1 MATEGFVRRPR
12 IAPPRAPGGEVVLT
26 APPEIPR
33 PVPTGLLMKLM
44 PVIMVVAVIGM
55 IAMMV
60 MMGRNILQNPFML
73 MFPMMMLMSMFGMM
87 AGMRGGGGGPKKA
100 AELNEERKDYF
111 RYLDQVRKDVR
122 KTGGSQ
128 LDALVWSHPDPTDLQ
143 SNAGTRRMWERRPND
158 PDFGHVR
165 VGIGSHRLATKLA
178 RPETGPLEDLE
189 PVSTVALRRFVR
201 THSVV
206 HSLPTAISL
215 RAFPAI
221 NIEGDP
227 AQARMLVRSMLMEF
241 TTFHGP
247 DHTAVA
253 IICADPDSQA
263 WSWAKWL
270 PHLQHPAKRDGMGS
284 ARMMYRSLAE
294 LETAMS
300 AELLE
305 RGRFMRNA
313 QPTTGRIHL
322 LVIIDDGY
330 VGGGERIVS
339 DAGLDSVTVLDLS
352 APQAGLAVRR
362 GLQLVVSDNMV
373 AAKSSAGVE
382 KFATT
387 DQVSIAEAEVLARDL
402 ARYRV
407 ATAAQVVSLDDGTR
421 TASGLM
427 ELLRITDAAQIDP
440 STVWRPRSDRERLR
454 VPIGVT
460 PDGTPVEIDIKES
473 AENGMGPHGLCIG
486 ATGSG
491 KSEFLRTLVLSLVT
505 THSPDLL
512 NLVLVDFKGGA
523 TFLGLESLPHVAA
536 VITNLEDELSM
547 VDRMKD
553 ALSGEMNRRQELLRS
568 SGNFANVTE
577 YEKARAAG
585 APLDP
590 LPALFVVVD
599 EFSELLSQKPDFADL
614 FVMIGRLGRSL
625 RVHLL
630 LASQRLEEN
639 KLRGLDSHLSYRV
652 GLRTFSAN
660 ESRAVLGIT
669 DAYHLPSVP
678 GSGYLKS
685 DADDPLRFNGSY
697 VSGPYVSPRGSTQ
710 ADGRVVQGQ
719 SPVVFTAD
727 EVPLT
732 EDTDEPQ
739 PSVGTAGGADR
750 FDELGLPPSPHDLEL
765 PPPPPGLELP
775 PPPGGP
781 PQPEVPADGS
791 TDVDKAVPA
800 TLLQVVVGQLTG
812 HGRPAHEVW
821 LPPLEESPSVDM
833 LLPDSDWKSP
843 ANRHGQLWM
852 PIGVIDKP
860 YEQRRDV
867 LIVDLSGG
875 QGNLAVVG
883 GPQSGKSTTLRTV
896 IMAAAATHTP
906 EQVQFYCL
914 DFGGGTLTGLT
925 GLPHVGS
932 VAGRLEVD
940 RVRRTIAEMTTLL
953 HQREERFRE
962 LGIESIHE
970 FRRRKAQLQEMSDAS
985 RAADPLADDEF
996 GDVFL
1001 VVDGWPTIR
1010 AEFEVLE
1017 PALNALAA
1025 QGLSYGI
1032 HLMIAATRWAEIRP
1046 AVKDLVGTRLELRLG
1061 DPADSEMDRRTAVL
1075 VPVGRPGRG
1084 LTAERLHMLLALP
1097 RLDSSSD
1104 PVTLPD
1110 GVVLAREQL
1119 NELYGGRAAP
1129 GVRMLPAEVPREEVL
1144 AIARDRGVELGPTKV
1159 AVGLSESELRP
1170 VVMDFDAQ
1178 PHFMAF
1184 ADVEAGKTTLLRNI
1198 VLGVVENSD
1207 ASTARVILIDYRRT
1221 MLGLIEGDQLA
1232 GYSTSAQ
1239 TSVGMLKEVA
1249 GYVSKRLPGPDIT
1262 PQQLRER
1269 SWWSGPEIY
1278 IVVDDYDMVMTS
1290 SNPFEPL
1297 LEYLPQARDIGLH
1310 LIVARRSGGASRALF
1325 DKVLGRLKD
1334 LSVDALL
1341 MSAPKDEGKL
1351 LGDVRSS
1358 KLPPGRGTLVSRSA
1372 KNEMIQVA
1380 YLPPL

>member
-12 IAPPRAPGGEVVLT
+12 IAPPRAPGGEVALT

-33 PVPTGLLMKLM
+33 PIPSGLLMKLM
-44 PVIMVVAVIGM
+44 PVVMVVAVVGM

-60 MMGRNILQNPFML
+60 MMGRSLLANPFMM
-73 MFPMMMLMSMFGMM
+73 MFPMMMIMSMVGMM
-87 AGMRGGGGGPKKA
+87 AGYRGGGGPKKA

-122 KTGGSQ
+122 KTGRAQ
-128 LDALVWSHPDPTDLQ
+128 LDALLWSHPDPADLQ
-143 SNAGTRRMWERRPND
+143 SLVGTRRMWERRPND

-165 VGIGSHRLATKLA
+165 VGVGSHRLATKLA

-206 HSLPTAISL
+206 HDLPTAISL

-221 NIEGDP
+221 NIEGEP
-227 AQARMLVRSMLMEF
+227 AQTRMLARSMLMEF
-241 TTFHGP
+241 TAFHGP

-253 IICADPDSQA
+253 IICADPDGEA

-270 PHLQHPAKRDGMGS
+270 PHLQHPVDRDGIGS
-284 ARMMYRSLAE
+284 ARMMYRSLGE
-294 LETAMS
+294 LETAMA

-313 QPTTGRIHL
+313 QPTAGRIHL
-322 LVIIDDGY
+322 LVIIDDGF
-330 VGGGERIVS
+330 VSGTERIVS
-339 DAGLDSVTVLDLS
+339 DAGLDSVTVLDLT
-352 APQAGLAVRR
+352 APQTGLAVRR
-362 GLQLVVSDNMV
+362 GLQLVVSDGWV
-373 AAKSSAGVE
+373 AAKSAAGTE
-382 KFATT
+382 RFATA
-387 DQVSIAEAEVLARDL
+387 DSVSLAEAAALSRDL

-407 ATAAQVVSLDDGTR
+407 ATAAQIVSLGDETR
-421 TASGLM
+421 AVPGLM
-427 ELLRITDAAQIDP
+427 ALLKIPDAAQIDP
-440 STVWRPRSDRERLR
+440 AVVWRPRSDRERLR
-454 VPIGVT
+454 VPIGVS

-536 VITNLEDELSM
+536 VITNLEEELSM

-568 SGNFANVTE
+568 AGNFANVTE

-585 APLDP
+585 AQLDP

-639 KLRGLDSHLSYRV
+639 KLRGLDSHLSYRI

-678 GSGYLKS
+678 GSAYLKS
-685 DADDPLRFNGSY
+685 DADDPLRFNAAY
-697 VSGPYVSPRGSTQ
+697 VSGPYVSPRGSQ
-710 ADGRVVQGQ
+710 QVDGRAVGGQ
-719 SPVVFTAD
+719 SPVVFTASTV
-727 EVPLT
+727 EEREQAT
-732 EDTDEPQ
+732 RAER
-739 PSVGTAGGADR
+739 TARQGR
-750 FDELGLPPSPHDLEL
+750 PELPPSP
-765 PPPPPGLELP
+765 GSLELP
-775 PPPGGP
+775 PPPGELDLAEEP
-781 PQPEVPADGS
+781 VEAARPVE
-791 TDVDKAVPA
+791 AVPA
-800 TLLQVVVGQLTG
+800 TLLQVVVGRLTG

-821 LPPLEESPSVDM
+821 LPPLDESPSVDM
-833 LLPDSDWKSP
+833 LLPDPDWKSP
-843 ANRHGQLWM
+843 VNRHGQLWM

-867 LIVDLSGG
+867 LVIDLSGG

-914 DFGGGTLTGLT
+914 DFGGGTLAGLAD
-925 GLPHVGS
+925 LPHVGS

-970 FRRRKAQLQEMSDAS
+970 FRRRKAKLAMMTETE
-985 RAADPLADDEF
+985 RAADPLSEDLF

-1010 AEFEVLE
+1010 AEFDVLE
-1017 PALNALAA
+1017 PAFNALAA

-1032 HLMIAATRWAEIRP
+1032 HLMVSANRWAEIRP
-1046 AVKDLVGTRLELRLG
+1046 AVKDLIGTRLELRLG

-1075 VPVGRPGRG
+1075 VPMGRPGRG
-1084 LTAERLHMLLALP
+1084 LTPDRLHMLIALP
-1097 RLDSSSD
+1097 RLDSDSD
-1104 PVTLPD
+1104 PQSLPE
-1110 GVVLAREQL
+1110 GVGAAKQQL
-1119 NELYGGRAAP
+1119 NELYGGRRAP
-1129 GVRMLPAEVPREEVL
+1129 EVRMLPMEIPREQVL
-1144 AIARDRGVELGPTKV
+1144 AAARARGIEQGPTRV
-1159 AVGLSESELRP
+1159 VVGLGESELQP
-1170 VVMDFDAQ
+1170 LVLDFGAQ

-1184 ADVEAGKTTLLRNI
+1184 ADVECGKTTLLRNI
-1198 VLGVVENSD
+1198 VLGIAENSTAD
-1207 ASTARVILIDYRRT
+1207 EARVILIDYRRT
-1221 MLGLIEGDQLA
+1221 MLGVLEGDQLA
-1232 GYSTSAQ
+1232 GYSTSSQ
-1239 TSVGMLKEVA
+1239 TSVGMIKEVA
-1249 GYVSKRLPGPDIT
+1249 GYLAKRIPGSDIT

-1278 IVVDDYDMVMTS
+1278 IVVDDYDMVAAGQ
-1290 SNPFEPL
+1290 NPLEPL
-1297 LEYLPQARDIGLH
+1297 LEFLPQARDIGMH
-1310 LIVARRSGGASRALF
+1310 LIVTRRSGGASRALY
-1325 DKVLGRLKD
+1325 DKVLGRMKEI
-1334 LSVDALL
+1334 SVDALL
-1341 MSAPKDEGKL
+1341 MSAPKDEGKF
-1351 LGDVRSS
+1351 LGDIRST
-1358 KLPPGRGTLVSRSA
+1358 KLPPGRGTLISRSREP
-1372 KNEMIQVA
+1372 EMIQIA